1 MAFSGPP
8 GVNAP
13 HPSLPARPPPSTGS
27 APSIYSAAPSQATNA
42 SSTPFSYYGAAA
54 PTAAGQQQPKPG
66 FSRTY
71 APVAGGYSNNAYN
84 NNNNSYIQQPQT
96 TGYGTQYTAQY
107 GPATI
112 PTAVASPAVTPVQNP
127 FPISQGPQQPP
138 SYQQGYSSGRGGGSG
153 YLLNQNNSSN
163 SYATG
168 VAGAAGTAYGTAYGP
183 SFGQSYGP
191 NYGQAV
197 TSSHVTDAS
206 IVDHAAATAT
216 QDATATDEAD
226 TKKRTHT
233 VYRSGGGKTWTDD
246 SLLEWDPNHPRLF
259 VGNLAGEVTDDT
271 LLKAFAKWRSVQKA
285 LVKRDKWTKK
295 SRGYGFVSF
304 SDADDFFQAAKEMNG
319 KYIGSHPV
327 VVRKSTTDIKAA
339 SFQDESG
346 RGGHGGGDKYN
357 NNRGK
362 KYNSRKNGGAYA
374 GSATHSG
381 TSTPVE
387 ASGSGISGSKVAH
400 ARALG
405 PVSSGVQ
412 KTKKKKNG
420 LKLLG

>member
-13 HPSLPARPPPSTGS
+13 HPSLPARPPPSASG
-27 APSIYSAAPSQATNA
+27 APSVYSAAPSQATSA
-42 SSTPFSYYGAAA
+42 SATPISYYGAAA
-54 PTAAGQQQPKPG
+54 TIAAGQQQSKLG
-66 FSRTY
+66 YSRTY
-71 APVAGGYSNNAYN
+71 APVGGGYSTSAYS
-84 NNNNSYIQQPQT
+84 NNNNSYTQKPQT
-96 TGYGTQYTAQY
+96 TGYGPQYNAQY
-107 GPATI
+107 GPAAI
-112 PTAVASPAVTPVQNP
+112 PTAVTSPAVPPVQNP
-127 FPISQGPQQPP
+127 FPISQGPQQPT
-138 SYQQGYSSGRGGGSG
+138 SYQQGYSSGRGGGAG
-153 YLLNQNNSSN
+153 YLSNQSNSSN
-163 SYATG
+163 GYGTG
-168 VAGAAGTAYGTAYGP
+168 GAGVAGTAYGTAYGP
-183 SFGQSYGP
+183 SFGQSYGS

-197 TSSHVTDAS
+197 TSSHATDAS
-206 IVDHAAATAT
+206 TVDHAAATAT

-271 LLKAFAKWRSVQKA
+271 LLKAFSKWRSVQKA

-357 NNRGK
+357 NRGK
-362 KYNSRKNGGAYA
+362 KHNSNKTGGAYT
-374 GSATHSG
+374 GSATPSG

-387 ASGSGISGSKVAH
+387 ASGSGVSGSKGAH
-400 ARALG
+400 PRALG
-405 PVSSGVQ
+405 PVPSGVQ
-412 KTKKKKNG
+412 KTKKKRNG